1 MTERRRKV
9 EYVVERKVARAISV
23 GIVTCALGN
32 LLAFGCALAWLR
44 AVGTIQGGLWLIG
57 TAAAAQFVGGA
68 AALIAFAWSR

>member
-44 AVGTIQGGLWLIG
+44 AVATIEGGLWLIG
-57 TAAAAQFVGGA
+57 AAAAAQFIGGA
-68 AALIAFAWSR
+68 AALLAFGWSR